1 MRWKLFLLAVILCLF
16 HSTVLGQTGEAKE
29 TPNLLAVMQ
38 DAEGGTWEGYLRS
51 APKEIAVSS
60 QDHQEKTIPFQYIKS
75 ITLEKI
81 KAEGPLADPK
91 QEARYSVRLQNS
103 QEIYTLREKYTF
115 SLNTRIGVVT
125 RTIDPDMIHDL
136 FSKDASETQT
146 MKSDR
151 DEPFI
156 QDKSIV
162 FSLELKF

>member
-81 KAEGPLADPK
+81 KAEGLLADPK

-115 SLNTRIGVVT
+115 SLNTQVGVVT
-125 RTIDPDMIHDL
+125 RTVDPEIIYNL
-136 FSKDASETQT
+136 FSKDASQTQA
-146 MKSDR
+146 MKPDGN
-151 DEPFI
+151 EPFI

-162 FSLELKF
+162 FSLEMKF